1 MRDLDESFALLLGRQ
16 PSDAEQKVLYRVRDA
31 LELDNNDALWLI
43 LMALQYYQGQYQK
56 FPKAI
61 AQSAQAILA
70 DFRVTADA
78 IAEASAQEAKAA
90 MTEVVATSTHEVVNK
105 VAGKVK
111 LQWMAACFIVVTVC
125 LCGTGWLAYQAGAE
139 AGWGQGYQ
147 QLIVAEE
154 AAEWSFTEEG
164 LLAYE
169 LAQVGAGNIKNLA
182 GCKGDGWHREKYKDG
197 FVCWPRKEEKGKQ
210 PVGWW
215 VP

>member
-1 MRDLDESFALLLGRQ
+1 MRELDESFALLLGRQ
-16 PSDAEQKVLYRVRDA
+16 PTDAERQVLYRVRDA
-31 LELDNNDALWLI
+31 LKLENNDALWQI
-43 LMALQYYQGQYQK
+43 LMALQYHQSQYEK
-56 FPKAI
+56 FPAAI

-90 MTEVVATSTHEVVNK
+90 MTEAVAASAHEVADK

-111 LQWMAACFIVVTVC
+111 LQWVAVCFIVVTGC
-125 LCGTGWLAYQAGAE
+125 LCGTGWLAYQAGAK

-147 QLIVAEE
+147 KMIVEEE

-164 LLAYE
+164 LTAYE
-169 LAQVGAGNIKNLA
+169 LAQVHPGTIKLLARCTGKGWYKKSNEAGTVCVPAPDKDRNIR
-182 GCKGDGWHREKYKDG
+182 GWR
-197 FVCWPRKEEKGKQ
+197 
-210 PVGWW
+210 